1 MGEKIYTDSEKDTSR
16 LIITWVLEFED
27 NIKDRFDW
35 NNIVVIILN
44 LVVSNT

>member
-1 MGEKIYTDSEKDTSR
+1 MGEKIYTDAEKDTSR

-35 NNIVVIILN
+35 NNIVFIILKI
-44 LVVSNT
+44 